1 LRLKSLKKEEFTT
14 VEKTKHK
21 MLSGK
26 RIILGISGGIAAYK
40 CVELVRQLKKN
51 GAEVQVIMTA
61 DAASFVSKKSLSVVS
76 GNPVLDTFWT
86 EGEQWNN
93 HVKLG
98 LWADVLLVAPA
109 TANTIAK
116 MALGLCD
123 TLLLATYLSN
133 RGATLIC
140 PAMDLDMWEHPAV
153 QENIQTLLQRHTI
166 IGPESGELASGLVGK
181 GRMTEPEEIIET
193 LNSFFNKGTS
203 FKGQKILITA
213 GPTLEKIDPVRYI
226 SNFSSGKMGYALAEE
241 AAQNGAEVILISGP
255 TQLTISHPAI
265 QRIDVL
271 SAEEMYQVVHQHWDQ
286 CTIGILAA
294 AVADYA
300 PGEIAPEKIK
310 KSDGTMDIKLLKT
323 KDILKSLGAIKR
335 PNQQLIGFA
344 LETENE
350 IPNAIQK
357 RENKN
362 CDFIVLNSTNIEGT
376 TFGADNNKVFIIN
389 KEGLQAESEIASKKE
404 IAKFILEKTIL
415 CS

>member
-1 LRLKSLKKEEFTT
+1 MF
-14 VEKTKHK
+14 
-21 MLSGK
+21 SGK

-40 CVELVRQLKKN
+40 CVELVRQLKKI
-51 GAEVQVIMTA
+51 GADVQVIMTS

-86 EGEQWNN
+86 EGEEWNN

-98 LWADVLLVAPA
+98 LWADVLLIAPA

-116 MALGLCD
+116 MAHGLCD
-123 TLLLATYLSN
+123 NLLLATYLSN
-133 RGATLIC
+133 RSATIIC

-153 QENIQTLLQRHTI
+153 QENIQTLGKRHTI

-181 GRMTEPEEIIET
+181 GRMTEPEEIVAQ
-193 LNSFFNKGTS
+193 LGAFFTENTPL
-203 FKGQKILITA
+203 KGQKILITA

-226 SNFSSGKMGYALAEE
+226 SNFSSGKMGYALAEL
-241 AAQNGAEVILISGP
+241 AANYGAEVILVSGP
-255 TQLTISHPAI
+255 TQLTISHPRI

-271 SAEEMYQVVHQHWDQ
+271 SAEEMYQSVHQHWDQ
-286 CTIGILAA
+286 CTGGILAA

-300 PGEIAPEKIK
+300 PGEMAKEKIK
-310 KSDGTMDIKLLKT
+310 KSDGTMDLVLQKT

-335 PNQQLIGFA
+335 ADQKLIGFA

-350 IPNAIQK
+350 LQNAIKK

-362 CDFIVLNSTNIEGT
+362 CDFIVLNSTKIEGT

-389 KEGLQAESEIASKKE
+389 KDGLQAESEIASKKE